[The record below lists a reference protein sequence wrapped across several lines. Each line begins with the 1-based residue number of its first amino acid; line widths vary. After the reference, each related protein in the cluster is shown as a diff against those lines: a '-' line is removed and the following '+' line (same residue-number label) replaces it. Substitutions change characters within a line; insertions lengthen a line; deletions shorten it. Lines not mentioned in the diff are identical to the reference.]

1 MKCAIC
7 NSKIEEIW
15 LGKIKGT
22 YIKKDKKKYTVCRE
36 CQTKFKTKEEILE
49 KL

>member
-1 MKCAIC
+1 MKCDVC
-7 NSKIEEIW
+7 NAKINKTF

-22 YIKKDKKKYTVCRE
+22 YIFKDKKKKVVCPN
-36 CQTKFKTKEEILE
+36 CQKKLSTEEILE